1 MIGTEIQNGYYQD
14 YRRFENTLP
23 GRKVPWLARLRSEAL
38 ERFMAHGFP
47 SSREEGWKY
56 IDQLPVKRR
65 HFQLVQA
72 ECPVSKD
79 DLMPYLPDDHARW
92 CVVFVNGRFAPSLSR
107 LEGLSA
113 GVTVASLATTLEHE
127 PAVLE
132 PYLGRYADIDGHG
145 FGALNTAFMNDG
157 AYIRLGPGAIVSEP
171 VHLVYVASGA
181 RDSVAHVRNLVVA
194 DENSQGTLVETYL
207 SLDEE
212 SYFTNVITEVISA
225 QNTHL
230 VHYKLEQESVRALHM
245 AGIYIHQGRD
255 SQYTACNVAS
265 DGQWVRNDLNVV
277 LDAEGSNC
285 TLNGLYFTAA
295 HQQVEHH
302 TRIDHRAGHGTS
314 RQLYKGVMDDHS
326 RGIFSG
332 RVVVH
337 PNAQKSDARQT
348 NNNLL
353 LSENAE
359 AISKPQLEIYA
370 DDVKCAHGSTV
381 GYLDEEALFYLRSRA
396 IDEDHARS
404 LLVYAFASDIL
415 QQMTLMPVRAN
426 LERRLANRFLKGR
439 AIGGLK

>member
-1 MIGTEIQNGYYQD
+1 MIGTDIQNGYYQD
-14 YRRFENTLP
+14 HRRIENTLP

-47 SSREEGWKY
+47 SSREENWKY
-56 IDQLPVKRR
+56 IDQLPLKRR
-65 HFQLVQA
+65 HFRPARA
-72 ECPVSKD
+72 ERPLSKD
-79 DLMPYLPDDHARW
+79 DLVPYLPDDHARW
-92 CVVFVNGRFAPSLSR
+92 RMVFVNGRFAPSLSR
-107 LEGLSA
+107 LEGLPA
-113 GVTVASLATTLEHE
+113 GVTVAGLAATLEHE
-127 PAVLE
+127 PAMLE
-132 PYLGRYADIDGHG
+132 PYLGRYADINGQG

-157 AYIRLGPGAIVSEP
+157 AYIRLGPGAIAEEP

-181 RDSVAHVRNLVVA
+181 GDSVAHVRNLVVA
-194 DENSQGTLVETYL
+194 GENSQGTLVETYL
-207 SLDEE
+207 SLDDE
-212 SYFTNVITEVISA
+212 SCFTNVITEVISA
-225 QNTHL
+225 QGAHL
-230 VHYKLEQESVRALHM
+230 AHYKLGQESVRTLHM

-255 SQYTACNVAS
+255 SQYAACNVAG

-277 LDAEGSNC
+277 LDGEGGDC

-337 PNAQKSDARQT
+337 PNAQKTDARQT

-359 AISKPQLEIYA
+359 AVSRPQLEIYA

-396 IDEDHARS
+396 LDEDHARN

-415 QQMTLMPVRAN
+415 QQITLMPVRAY
-426 LERRLANRFLKGR
+426 LERRLANRFLKGPPSE
-439 AIGGLK
+439 A